1 MKIQKCEESGFT
13 LLEVIISL
21 TLLAI
26 GMLALGALQAAS
38 VRGNGYAM
46 NNTEGTAL
54 IEQKIEEY
62 QSMPWGS
69 LPSGDTTV
77 VENNVGQGGRF
88 TRTSVF
94 QDNTPITNTK
104 TVTVSVAWADKAS
117 HSFSFSYILK
127 K

>member
-1 MKIQKCEESGFT
+1 MKRSGESGFT
-13 LLEVIISL
+13 LLEVIISM

-38 VRGNGYAM
+38 VRGNGFAM

-54 IEQKIEEY
+54 IEKKIEEY
-62 QSMPWGS
+62 QATPWAS
-69 LPSGDTTV
+69 LPSGNTTV
-77 VENNVGQGGRF
+77 VENNVGQGGRY

-104 TVTVSVAWADKAS
+104 TVTVSVAWKDKAS
-117 HSFSFSYILK
+117 HSFSFQTILVK
-127 K
+127 

>member
-1 MKIQKCEESGFT
+1 MMKRTGEKGFT
-13 LLEVIISL
+13 LLEVIISM

-46 NNTEGTAL
+46 NNSEGTAL

-62 QSMPWGS
+62 QSTPWDS
-69 LPSGDTTV
+69 LPTTDQPI
-77 VENNVGQGGRF
+77 VEDNVGQGGKY

-94 QDNTPITNTK
+94 QHDIPITNTK
-104 TVTVSVAWADKAS
+104 TVNVSVQWRDKAN
-117 HSFSFSYILK
+117 HSFSFQTILK